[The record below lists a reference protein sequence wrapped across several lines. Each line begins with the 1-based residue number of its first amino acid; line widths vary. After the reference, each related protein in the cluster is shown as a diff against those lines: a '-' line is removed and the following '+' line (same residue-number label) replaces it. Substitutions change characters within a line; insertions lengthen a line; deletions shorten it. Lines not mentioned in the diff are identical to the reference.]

1 MATTTPNFG
10 WAVPT
15 STDLVK
21 DGAVAIET
29 LGDSIDASLVDLK
42 GGTTGQVLAKAS
54 NTDMDF
60 SWVAQ
65 DDSNAIQN
73 AIVDAKGDL
82 IGATAADTPA
92 RLAVGTNGQ
101 VLTADS
107 AEATGLKWATPSSGG
122 STFVGVKLKAAGS
135 QLIANNTD
143 TAFIFDV
150 EDFDTDSFHSNV
162 TNNTR
167 ITIPAGKAGYYQ
179 IGGLCDFSNAATGTN
194 ILSIFKNGSNTKNF
208 FGAPNTVYPSGI
220 LETVLYLAVGD
231 YVELFSRQSSGTSQS
246 HYVDSLNGQFY
257 AFYIGA

>member
-1 MATTTPNFG
+1 
-10 WAVPT
+10 
-15 STDLVK
+15 
-21 DGAVAIET
+21 
-29 LGDSIDASLVDLK
+29 
-42 GGTTGQVLAKAS
+42 
-54 NTDMDF
+54 
-60 SWVAQ
+60 
-65 DDSNAIQN
+65 
-73 AIVDAKGDL
+73 
-82 IGATAADTPA
+82 
-92 RLAVGTNGQ
+92 VGTNGQ

-122 STFVGVKLKAAGS
+122 STFVGVKLRAAGS

-167 ITIPAGKAGYYQ
+167 ITIPSGKAGYYQ